1 MYKHTH
7 TQTYAHANTHTRT
20 HTNARTHT
28 HAHTHTRKHTR
39 THTHQCTHTDRDT
52 HTGLIYGNGQSSSIF
67 ESILEVY
74 LTNLLCIIN
83 GEATQFT
90 LG

>member
-1 MYKHTH
+1 M
-7 TQTYAHANTHTRT
+7 
-20 HTNARTHT
+20 
-28 HAHTHTRKHTR
+28 HAHTHMPTHTAH
-39 THTHQCTHTDRDT
+39 THTHTYTPMHTHRDRDT